1 MDQQKKLSRVL
12 ALLQEAA
19 LDESFWPAASAAMD
33 EALGAIGNALVVGE
47 GPEDDI
53 RIVFGETLY
62 RGQRHL
68 DVERDYLENYHFRD
82 ERVPRVRRL
91 PDGKVTHVTK
101 LYSAEELKTS
111 PTFNEFSVRAG
122 SRNGLN
128 VRIGLAPR
136 MHLTW
141 GIHDPVQAFGWGSA
155 QLYLIGRL
163 VPQLRHFVLSRQALA
178 SADALGSSL
187 VDLLGNSRIGII
199 HLDRR
204 GRILTANDRAS
215 AILRQGRGLRDKDG
229 FLHAWLPADGAR
241 LKRLVAQAL
250 PEQGRPSFSGLM
262 LIRRP
267 FGLPGLVLH
276 VNPATVRQM
285 DFGASSVGALV
296 LLVDPEIQPRLES
309 RSVAATLN
317 LTPAQSQ
324 IAVLLSRGQTVGDIA
339 AETGRRES
347 TIRSHLKAI
356 HLRLG
361 ISRRSDLVRL
371 VRAVFVPSASSR

>member
-1 MDQQKKLSRVL
+1 MDQQQKLSRAL

-19 LDESFWPAASAAMD
+19 LDEGFWPAASAAMD
-33 EALGAIGNALVVGE
+33 EALATVGNALLVGE

-53 RIVFGETLY
+53 RIVFAASLY
-62 RGQRHL
+62 RGQRRPEL
-68 DVERDYLENYHFRD
+68 LRDYLENYHFRD
-82 ERVPRVRRL
+82 ERVPRLRRL
-91 PDGKVTHVTK
+91 PDGKAAHITK
-101 LYSAEELKTS
+101 LYSPEELKTS
-111 PTFNEFSVRAG
+111 PTFNEFSVRAD
-122 SRNGLN
+122 SRNSLN

-141 GIHDPVQAFGWGSA
+141 GIYDPVQPSGWGSA
-155 QLYLIGRL
+155 QVDLIERL
-163 VPQLRHFVLSRQALA
+163 VPQLRHFVRFRQALA
-178 SADALGSSL
+178 GADALGSSL
-187 VDLLGNSRIGII
+187 AGLLGNSRIGII

-215 AILRQGRGLRDKDG
+215 AILRQDSGLRARGG
-229 FLHAWLPADGAR
+229 FLHAWLPADDAR

-250 PEQGRPSFSGLM
+250 PEKGRPSFSGLM

-276 VNPATVRQM
+276 VNPASVRQM
-285 DFGASSVGALV
+285 DFGASSVGALL
-296 LLVDPEIQPRLES
+296 LLVDPENRPSLES

-324 IAVLLSRGQTVGDIA
+324 VAVLLSKGQTVGDIA

-371 VRAVFVPSASSR
+371 VRSVFVPPASSR